1 VVEPSEAQ
9 CRLAKY
15 KDELDR
21 LKTAVDLA
29 FGRNVASNVT
39 MPEDRVVF
47 PLGVASRD
55 LFEEI
60 HFLVH
65 HGLGNAA
72 LRTARTLYEC
82 VVFALYISRHPESWE
97 PYVDTMYAQWAN
109 VLRNVPDA
117 SQNLPEMHNELVAK
131 VPRYGT
137 GKMAPIEWNDEG
149 NTYKMASE
157 VGISDEFH
165 SLAFGYTSMFVHP
178 SAVFFLRRLSQ
189 SSLDGPVTIKATDD
203 DREWRMAM
211 QIAHDLMINSIRL
224 RLKYSQSSELRASL
238 GICET
243 DFLAIWGYKPHP
255 S

>member
-1 VVEPSEAQ
+1 MEASEAQ
-9 CRLAKY
+9 NRLAKY
-15 KDELDR
+15 RGELDH

-29 FGRNVASNVT
+29 FGENVASNVA

-72 LRTARTLYEC
+72 LRASRTLYEC
-82 VVFALYISRHPESWE
+82 VVFASYISKHPESWE
-97 PYVDTMYAQWAN
+97 SYVDTMYAQWAN

-117 SQNLPEMHNELVAK
+117 VRTLPEMHNELVAR
-131 VPRYGT
+131 VPRYAV
-137 GKMAPIEWNDEG
+137 GKFAPLEWNDEG
-149 NTYKMASE
+149 NTYKMASDI
-157 VGISDEFH
+157 GMPDDFH

-189 SSLDGPVTIKATDD
+189 PSPGGPMIIGTTHD

-211 QIAHDLMINSIRL
+211 QIAHDLIINSIRL
-224 RLKYSQSSELRASL
+224 RLKYSQSSALRESL
-238 GICET
+238 ERCET
-243 DFLAIWGYKPHP
+243 DFLNIWGYKPHL